1 MSCRVRQGVVKELKQ
16 NDNSFIGEDFIR
28 TANALENDGL
38 ELSEEVRRMKEE
50 RFAKK
55 EAKEETQTKG
65 KVKVAV
71 LDFGERVII
80 LSGQQNN

>member
-1 MSCRVRQGVVKELKQ
+1 MKELKQ

-80 LSGQQNN
+80 LSGQ

>member
-1 MSCRVRQGVVKELKQ
+1 M
-16 NDNSFIGEDFIR
+16 
-28 TANALENDGL
+28 
-38 ELSEEVRRMKEE
+38 RRMKEE

-80 LSGQQNN
+80 LSGQ